1 MPPTEIAQ
9 AIRACRAARA
19 PLNIVG
25 PPGGGKTSV
34 VHAVRDEFQ
43 QQDADFQFVGLR
55 ANLLE
60 PVDVTGIIFPDHETH
75 VARWYKPDFLPA
87 EGTRG
92 MLFIDEFP
100 QATMAVQCALMK
112 LVDDL
117 PDGWSVVI
125 AGNRTTDR
133 AGAGQVAT
141 HVLDRFTHVDF
152 DVSRQ
157 DWQRW
162 AATAG
167 IRPEVRGF
175 IDFRPGL
182 LFSFDAADR
191 QRTRAGCS
199 PRSWDRASR
208 IIANTT
214 DEALRFPLLAGTVGE
229 AAAAELAGFLRVF
242 SQCPNPDAIL
252 SAPDSTPVPTE
263 PSALFAICAAL
274 ADRAK
279 SLASPKLESLVRYL
293 SRLPVEFGALLMTD
307 CLSVAPSALMVPSAG
322 KWITDHKDIFANS
335 RK

>member
-1 MPPTEIAQ
+1 MKPTEIIS
-9 AIRACRAARA
+9 AIRATGAAYA
-19 PLNIVG
+19 PLYIWG
-25 PPGGGKTSV
+25 APGVGKTACVTEAALSAGLRCV
-34 VHAVRDEFQ
+34 A
-43 QQDADFQFVGLR
+43 LR

-60 PVDVTGIIFPDHETH
+60 PVDVLGLPTPDGDR
-75 VARWYKPDFLPA
+75 VKWLKPDFLPDDDGEA
-87 EGTRG
+87 GL
-92 MLFIDEFP
+92 LFIDEFA
-100 QATMAVQCALMK
+100 QAPTATQCALMR
-112 LVDDL
+112 LVDHL
-117 PDGWSVVI
+117 PKTWQVV
-125 AGNRTTDR
+125 AASNRTTDR

-152 DVSRQ
+152 DVSRE

-162 AATAG
+162 ASTAG
-167 IRPEVRGF
+167 IRPEIRGF

-182 LFSFDAADR
+182 LFSFDAAER

-279 SLASPKLESLVRYL
+279 TLAPPKLEALVKYL
-293 SRLPVEFGALLMTD
+293 ARLPVEFGALLMTD
-307 CLSVAPSALMVPSAG
+307 CLAVAPSALMVPSAG
-322 KWITDHKDIFANS
+322 RWITEHQAIFATS